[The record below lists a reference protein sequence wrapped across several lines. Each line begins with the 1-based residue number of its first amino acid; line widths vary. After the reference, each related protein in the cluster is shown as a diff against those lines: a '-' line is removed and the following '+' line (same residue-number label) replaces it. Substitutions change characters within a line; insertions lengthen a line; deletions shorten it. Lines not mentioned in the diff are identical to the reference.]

1 MNGIGAG
8 SPSLITLVVLKGEA
22 AAAAAADTK
31 VRDGRDGRGGVW
43 GRCLGQLT
51 HSRWVGAWLGPRLGN

>member
-31 VRDGRDGRGGVW
+31 VRDGRGGVW